1 MQNAEDAVGI
11 AHTGNLGI
19 GGYDG
24 FVGKI
29 QCHQRALFDTG
40 GRIADDEFKTH
51 LAGQRVQYFFHAF
64 FGQRV
69 FVACLRGRQDEQF
82 VAMFVFNQSLVEGGF
97 PLDDVD
103 QVVYHAAFAAH
114 NQIQVAQADVEVDN
128 GGFMA
133 AECQTGSNARTGGGF
148 THTAFA

>member
-1 MQNAEDAVGI
+1 MR
-11 AHTGNLGI
+11 
-19 GGYDG
+19 GG
-24 FVGKI
+24 
-29 QCHQRALFDTG
+29 
-40 GRIADDEFKTH
+40 
-51 LAGQRVQYFFHAF
+51 
-64 FGQRV
+64 
-69 FVACLRGRQDEQF
+69 QDEQF
-82 VAMFVFNQSLVEGGF
+82 VAMFVFNQCLIEGGF

-148 THTAFA
+148 AHTAFA